1 MSIMKFNI
9 GTIIQYI
16 QIIATIITPFL
27 LVYIVFITNR
37 KNQLQ
42 QQLNDKKREM
52 YEKFTD
58 VLEQAMS
65 ISNGQHL
72 NKAQLS
78 KKMNEFKKKLVVYSS
93 PESIKAYNKWIMEG
107 RNNNMRLSF
116 ENVENLIKAL
126 RNEIGLSNK
135 GLKKYD
141 IIQIYV
147 NEDIE
152 KAMMEQENKTAVIDK
167 NIKD

>member
-1 MSIMKFNI
+1 MKFNI